1 MIKWPVK
8 NLSFQSFG
16 LGIIIMTNSFSLEM
30 VGRVAIAT
38 GISGLLGLVFI
49 TLFFAVGQ
57 PFGTL
62 NDIFIG
68 LTAILSIVLAWMF
81 YPSHHAQSPILSQLT
96 IVIAIIGALVVV
108 IGSVLTIAGIT
119 GWYLSG
125 LYMAAGNAL
134 IGLWLIAINYSSW
147 QGTPFPFGLVIFGL
161 ISGVI
166 LTLGLVAIPG
176 IFRGID
182 SKEYTLTLVNAFWWT
197 SALGWLVLYPIWC
210 VLTGRTLLLK

>member
-1 MIKWPVK
+1 M
-8 NLSFQSFG
+8 
-16 LGIIIMTNSFSLEM
+16 MANSFSSDM
-30 VGRVAIAT
+30 IGRVAIVT

-49 TLFFAVGQ
+49 TLFFTVGQ

-68 LTAILSIVLAWMF
+68 LTAILSVVLAWML
-81 YPSHHAQSPILSQLT
+81 YTTHTTQSPILSQLAL
-96 IVIAIIGALVVV
+96 VIAIIGAFVVL
-108 IGSVLTIAGIT
+108 IGSVLTISGAT

-134 IGLWLIAINYSSW
+134 IGLWLLAINYSSW
-147 QGTPFPFGLVIFGL
+147 QGTPFPFSLVIFGL

-166 LTLGLVAIPG
+166 LVLGLVAIPG
-176 IFRGID
+176 IFRGND
-182 SKEYTLTLVNAFWWT
+182 FKEYTLTLVNAFWWT

-210 VLTGRTLLLK
+210 VLAGRTFLLK

>member
-1 MIKWPVK
+1 M
-8 NLSFQSFG
+8 
-16 LGIIIMTNSFSLEM
+16 MANSFSSEIISRIA
-30 VGRVAIAT
+30 VAT

-49 TLFFAVGQ
+49 TLFFTVGQ

-68 LTAILSIVLAWMF
+68 LTGILSAVLAWML
-81 YPSHHAQSPILSQLT
+81 YPRHYAQSPILSQLALGF
-96 IVIAIIGALVVV
+96 AIIGALVIV
-108 IGSVLTIAGIT
+108 IGSILVISGTS

-134 IGLWLIAINYSSW
+134 IGLWLLALNYSSW
-147 QGTPFPFGLVIFGL
+147 HGTPFPFSLVIFGL

-166 LTLGLVAIPG
+166 LVLGLVAIPD

-182 SKEYTLTLVNAFWWT
+182 ISGFKLTPVNAIWWT
-197 SALGWLVLYPIWC
+197 SALGWLVLFPIWC
-210 VLTGRTLLLK
+210 FLAGRALLLK